1 MDHSLVQTNGLHF
14 HYSQQCQSRDA
25 LSARDD
31 AWRHMDMDRHLVL
44 VTFLVGGG
52 DIDYAIA
59 FVDDLK
65 ECLPIAC
72 R

>member
-1 MDHSLVQTNGLHF
+1 MDV
-14 HYSQQCQSRDA
+14 
-25 LSARDD
+25 
-31 AWRHMDMDRHLVL
+31 DRHLVL

>member
-1 MDHSLVQTNGLHF
+1 MPI
-14 HYSQQCQSRDA
+14 SRRFIG
-25 LSARDD
+25 RDD
-31 AWRHMDMDRHLVL
+31 A
-44 VTFLVGGG
+44 TFLVGGG